1 MRNELIFTIVTHPGL
16 QVVLLV
22 DIDLV
27 LEQICISD
35 SIDIPI
41 ALECVGIDC
50 LTRRPSMRPLVYLA
64 QLLLLKAVRRC
75 WQGLMT
81 QRTRWDGCQWLQRI
95 RRCPVVDSNIEYC
108 FLVIFEICQFGIWM
122 HLRSLLHT
130 H

>member
-1 MRNELIFTIVTHPGL
+1 MRNELIFAIVTHPGL

-50 LTRRPSMRPLVYLA
+50 LTWRPSMRPLVYLA
-64 QLLLLKAVRRC
+64 QLLLLKTIRRC

-81 QRTRWDGCQWLQRI
+81 QRTRWNGCQWLQRI
-95 RRCPVVDSNIEYC
+95 WRCPVVDSSFEYR
-108 FLVIFEICQFGIWM
+108 FLVIFEIGQLGIWM